1 MIARSVVAVLFGAAL
16 CLTSG
21 SAVQAQNNL
30 LEQLRRQPEQR
41 PAPQPP
47 ASPPAL
53 DTLKRPIAPGAPS
66 KSGPQARAATPRG
79 PDLLGVRLGMT
90 MGEAEALIRRA
101 MNVNRVLDTPDP
113 SPTQATA
120 LALRLQ
126 GRLFMTEDGQD
137 QIAIFQGRE
146 AAADRVLGVWRKTN
160 GGTDSYDKTLAAL
173 VLRHGPTAS
182 RPAYEG
188 YWGASSSMAIAGA
201 ALRKWPVWRER
212 DKSVPINQSDRY
224 VQQVP
229 ELPLPNP
236 LTLAGYEPCDALLVA
251 RHGAT
256 PGESG
261 SSEVVTRL
269 SRYGRSGLAGFSPTA
284 GAGNAHTGRAYG
296 RRATWFRHT
305 GDPARHDHA
314 RRRRVNTRSYAGR
327 TGIRG
332 VSPGERV

>member
-1 MIARSVVAVLFGAAL
+1 MIARSVVAFCRRGVMPGLEFG
-16 CLTSG
+16 
-21 SAVQAQNNL
+21 VQAQNNL
-30 LEQLRRQPEQR
+30 LDQLRRQQEQR
-41 PAPQPP
+41 PAPQAP

-53 DTLKRPIAPGAPS
+53 DTLKRPAAPGAPS
-66 KSGPQARAATPRG
+66 KSGPQARAVTPRG
-79 PDLLGVRLGMT
+79 PDLLGVRLGMP

-160 GGTDSYDKTLAAL
+160 VGTDSYDKTLAAL

-188 YWGASSSMAIAGA
+188 YWGASSSNGNCQGGSSS
-201 ALRKWPVWRER
+201 KWPVWRER

-269 SRYGRSGLAGFSPTA
+269 FDMGVLAWLVSRPPPALTTPTPGERMAAGPHGPDILGIS
-284 GAGNAHTGRAYG
+284 
-296 RRATWFRHT
+296 
-305 GDPARHDHA
+305 ARHGHA
-314 RRRRVNTRSYAGR
+314 RRRRLNTRSYAGR

-332 VSPGERV
+332 VSAGERV